1 MELDLLPD
9 LTDEDRAFRDRIR
22 KFYAD
27 NLTAEFRRAVRLTTW
42 TFCEFEYGRQW
53 QEIRHAHGLGAPHW
67 PVEHGGCGWTANQKI
82 IWELETAAAHP
93 PEVMRMGR
101 DYAAPCIIAFGTEEQ
116 KRFYLPRILSGEDW
130 WAQGYSEPGAGSD
143 LAALKLS
150 AVADGDDYVLNGSKI
165 WTTFAQFAN
174 RIFLLVRT
182 AKMERKQQGITFLLV
197 DMDTPGI
204 EVRPIIN
211 IAGEHEFNEVFFTDV
226 RVPRRNRLGEEN
238 EGWAVARHL
247 LLYEHGGR
255 IAQSAAELRRRAG
268 WVRQI
273 ASLESDGHG
282 GTLLDDPDF
291 SRRLGLLEIGVEAA
305 GAAAEQLIRMS
316 NTDTPPGAEAELLNI
331 RGRELDQALTELAM
345 EAIGTTAAPDQR
357 GARFVESDMPAI
369 GAPHALM
376 PMPVFL
382 AQRGATIAGG
392 TPDIHRNNIARH
404 LLRGHP

>member
-1 MELDLLPD
+1 MELELLLD

-22 KFYAD
+22 TFYAD
-27 NLTAEFRRAVRLTTW
+27 NLTDDFRRAAKLTTW

-53 QEIRHAHGLGAPHW
+53 QKIRNANGLGAPNW
-67 PVEHGGCGWTANQKI
+67 PVEYGGCGWTANQKI
-82 IWELETAAAHP
+82 IWELETAAAQP

-116 KRFYLPRILSGEDW
+116 KRKYLPRILSGEDW

-150 AVADGDDYVLNGSKI
+150 AVTDGDDYVLNGSKI

-174 RIFLLVRT
+174 RMFLLVRT
-182 AKMERKQQGITFLLV
+182 ARMERKQQGITFLLV
-197 DMDTPGI
+197 DMDMPGI

-226 RVPRRNRLGEEN
+226 RVPCANRLGEEN

-255 IAQSAAELRRRAG
+255 IVQSAAELRRRAG
-268 WVRQI
+268 WVREI
-273 ASLESDGHG
+273 AGLESDGHG
-282 GTLLDDPDF
+282 GCLLDDPDF

-305 GAAAEQLIRMS
+305 AAAAEQLVQLARS
-316 NTDTPPGAEAELLNI
+316 DAPPGTEAELLNI
-331 RGRELDQALTELAM
+331 RGRELDQALTELAV
-345 EAIGTTAAPDQR
+345 EAIGPAAAADQR
-357 GARFVESDMPAI
+357 AARFVRSDVPVI
-369 GAPHALM
+369 GAGHALM

-404 LLRGHP
+404 MLRGSH